1 MTRKKL
7 NRKKLTKRL
16 KKRGTKHRKMKR
28 KTLKGGAPM
37 LAKAGADEL
46 IEGIKAMLY
55 FGLMSIITAPVYL
68 TSLLF
73 QSPLNTPNNISGKRL
88 ENVKSDL
95 VHTPVYKSMFY
106 GNDTTKN
113 LDTENF
119 NLTNK
124 RYTLQGEKI
133 FVECDNCRKEKEAT
147 NDLSLGASPLTNS
160 LSKIPGLS
168 KLPIPNLPMK
178 GLSKLPMTGLKG
190 GGMIDSLKKV
200 LGTGDMSNL
209 LGLLDEK
216 EKIQYILNNFFNYFN
231 SLQMIDSDREKIIHK
246 YIHTIKNKDSILKCL
261 IVFKNLFEDEECNTM
276 RDNTSKNADKQTE
289 IDSAIKMI
297 PNPFINPTG
306 EKLDLMKSSKCMV
319 AHLLNDKFEGDT
331 ADCSPCPNCTL
342 KSSIKKLAKTYTS
355 SINEI
360 VKGSDRNIDTLSEL
374 FYNSFKVYIKGF
386 SVEPITLELTNLSQV
401 KENPDGFFNEIIKK
415 YELKPELKP
424 VFNKDKL
431 KKTFDSDTTKDNFN
445 NFKKLLCKY
454 NINEV
459 LKQRYIEL
467 VFDASFVSMK
477 NNPKFLEQWKNE
489 FADNLNKI
497 YN

>member
-147 NDLSLGASPLTNS
+147 VNPLLGNLIPGLPSGLMNDLS
-160 LSKIPGLS
+160 SKIPGLPS
-168 KLPIPNLPMK
+168 GPISGMN
-178 GLSKLPMTGLKG
+178 G

-261 IVFKNLFEDEECNTM
+261 IVFKNLFEDEECKTM
-276 RDNTSKNADKQTE
+276 RENTAKTQ
-289 IDSAIKMI
+289 IDSAFQKI

-374 FYNSFKVYIKGF
+374 FYDSFKVYIKGF
-386 SVEPITLELTNLSQV
+386 SVEPITPEKINIPDFTNVSKR
-401 KENPDGFFNEIIKK
+401 KEITDNFFNEIIMVKK
-415 YELKPELKP
+415 LNPDVAGELKKA
-424 VFNKDKL
+424 
-431 KKTFDSDTTKDNFN
+431 FDSDTTKDNFN

-467 VFDASFVSMK
+467 VFDASFVSKK
-477 NNPKFLEQWKNE
+477 NEPGLLATWKKE